1 MFKILLFYNKQR
13 LFRYTGWIIFLI
25 EVDCVLCAVRIECL
39 YTMQT
44 DLRVS
49 VVNMRQQFTEVDLKE
64 TLLQLC
70 FALHLDDPL
79 TDVIS

>member
-13 LFRYTGWIIFLI
+13 LFRYTAWIIFLI

-70 FALHLDDPL
+70 FGLHLDDPL